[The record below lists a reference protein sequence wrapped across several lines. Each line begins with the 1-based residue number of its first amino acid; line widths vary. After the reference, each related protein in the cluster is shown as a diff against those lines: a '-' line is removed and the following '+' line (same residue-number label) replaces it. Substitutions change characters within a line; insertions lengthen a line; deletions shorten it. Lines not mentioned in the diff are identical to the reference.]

1 MAADDDRPRQHAL
14 SRAAAD
20 GQGLEDS
27 SKYLRLDSPEMS
39 ECIPV
44 LGFQAPKS
52 CLFKNAVHG
61 RGARS
66 TGNKGDPGLFR

>member
-1 MAADDDRPRQHAL
+1 MAADDESPRQHAL
-14 SRAAAD
+14 GRSAAD

-27 SKYLRLDSPEMS
+27 SKNLRLDSPEMS

-52 CLFKNAVHG
+52 CLFKNAG
-61 RGARS
+61 GS
-66 TGNKGDPGLFR
+66 TGR

>member
-1 MAADDDRPRQHAL
+1 MAADDDSPRQHAL
-14 SRAAAD
+14 SPSAAD

-27 SKYLRLDSPEMS
+27 SKDLRLDSPEMS

-52 CLFKNAVHG
+52 CSFKNAVHG
-61 RGARS
+61 
-66 TGNKGDPGLFR
+66 